1 MFTVVNYDNNYQHR
15 FRRLAHVPN
24 ILTLLRI
31 AASPVLILLLKNGQY
46 SSALWVCALAGISDA
61 LDGYIAK
68 TFRCQSRFGAIL
80 DPIADKVLIV
90 SVVVMLAVN
99 GVLPFW
105 LLLVIVFRDLLIVGG
120 WMLLT
125 LLNTEVTIRPSLISK
140 ANTVVQILLL
150 LALIVDKAG
159 LLIVPDVAMAALM
172 TVVVITTVLSGIH
185 YVWIWGFTDQSTSY
199 APHAQASQG
208 AAATA
213 TTVAR
218 RSHDLA
224 ARPDNS
230 RPGWSNGSR
239 LPDPD
244 RS

>member
-1 MFTVVNYDNNYQHR
+1 M
-15 FRRLAHVPN
+15 AHVPN

-31 AASPVLILLLKNGQY
+31 AASPILILLLKNGQY
-46 SSALWVCALAGISDA
+46 SAALWVCALAAISDA

-68 TFRCQSRFGAIL
+68 TFHCQSKFGAIL

-99 GVLPFW
+99 EVLPFW
-105 LLLVIVFRDLLIVGG
+105 LLLVVVFRDLLIVGG
-120 WMLLT
+120 WVLLT

-150 LALIVDKAG
+150 LMLIVDKAG
-159 LLIVPDVAMAALM
+159 LLLVPDFAMSALM

-185 YVWIWGFTDQSTSY
+185 YVWIWGFTD
-199 APHAQASQG
+199 H
-208 AAATA
+208 AAAAVPTSGEAADRAGFVTADVEPDAVA
-213 TTVAR
+213 TTNTQSRESASMAN
-218 RSHDLA
+218 RSG
-224 ARPDNS
+224 RNWPDS
-230 RPGWSNGSR
+230 RR

-244 RS
+244 RP